1 VKPGDIPEYVDLHW
15 HRELCQCFYFS
26 RTRGTEIDAEMFETK
41 QGAPTTADLS
51 QQEPRVEVVDLIPS
65 VASSDE
71 DRFAAGIS
79 RIGLQTKRLS
89 GAQRKRLIRER
100 KLREGT
106 WTENSISE

>member
-1 VKPGDIPEYVDLHW
+1 
-15 HRELCQCFYFS
+15 
-26 RTRGTEIDAEMFETK
+26 MFETK